1 MFYEKLRELRVAAGK
16 TQKDLADYL
25 MISPQSVSKW
35 EMGESLPSMEY
46 LPKIAQFL
54 SCTPNDFFDR
64 EEYQSVELEKKE
76 DEACLKKA
84 KLRQVEQMIK
94 ELERTLIYFVLME
107 CKQEEQKMENEFKRK
122 LMEKYKEDEKL
133 EQYNAIRRK
142 QKELDYKNEIEKQWK
157 HKLEELQLQQEKE
170 LQELENKKQIEET
183 QRILIEQEKARLI
196 KENEELLK
204 QYNIKGYYSSVSS
217 LNNPNS
223 VN

>member
-1 MFYEKLRELRVAAGK
+1 MFHEKLRELRAQAGK

-107 CKQEEQKMENEFKRK
+107 CKQEEQKMIDCEI
-122 LMEKYKEDEKL
+122 
-133 EQYNAIRRK
+133 ARRK
-142 QKELDYKNEIEKQWK
+142 A
-157 HKLEELQLQQEKE
+157 ELQVMREEYNSLKE
-170 LQELENKKQIEET
+170 EEAK
-183 QRILIEQEKARLI
+183 EQE
-196 KENEELLK
+196 EN
-204 QYNIKGYYSSVSS
+204 
-217 LNNPNS
+217 
-223 VN
+223 